1 MPETGFSVQ
10 SKMIETI
17 GAYLSNINKDLA
29 VFLMSLVPVVELR
42 GAIPFAIG
50 ALGMNWLRAY
60 VISVIGNMLPVPFLI
75 WLIRPIVEWLLRTK
89 TFSKLGSW
97 LDERTRRKSKS
108 VTKYKKLGLLI
119 FVAIPLPGT
128 GAWSG
133 AMIAGL
139 LDMRIKD
146 ALPAIFGGVLI
157 AGLLVVGITCGFGA
171 LLNLA

>member
-1 MPETGFSVQ
+1 
-10 SKMIETI
+10 MIETI
-17 GAYLSNINKDLA
+17 ETYLSAINKDFA
-29 VFLMSLVPVVELR
+29 VLLMSLVPVVELR

-60 VISVIGNMLPVPFLI
+60 AISVVGNMLPVPFII

-89 TFSKLGSW
+89 AFSKIGVW
-97 LDERTRRKSKS
+97 LDERTKRKSES

-146 ALPAIFGGVLI
+146 ALPAILGGVLI

-171 LLNLA
+171 LLSLA